1 MILLLFF
8 KKNAAMVS
16 KMVFKDN
23 AGRRVSD
30 VRTYVENWLAVHPRG
45 RIFIGADSK
54 VKGDYVKYAIVICL
68 WDVGRGVSELYAHL
82 TMPRPADSFSRLW
95 NEVTKAVE
103 IAECI
108 KDLARIEIH
117 VDINS
122 NPGYRSYQ
130 LYDASMGFIKSYG
143 YDAAGKPFAWAA
155 SCGANRHCQ

>member
-1 MILLLFF
+1 MT
-8 KKNAAMVS
+8 S

-23 AGRRVSD
+23 AGRKVTD
-30 VRTYVENWLAVHPRG
+30 VRAFVERWLADHPKG

-54 VKGDYVKYAIVICL
+54 VKGEYVKYAIVICL
-68 WDVGRGVSELYAHL
+68 WDVGKGVSELYAH
-82 TMPRPADSFSRLW
+82 TMMPKPADSFSRLW

-122 NPGYRSYQ
+122 KPGYRSYQ
-130 LYDASMGFIKSYG
+130 LYDASMGFIKSFG
-143 YDAAGKPFAWAA
+143 YEAAGKPFAWAA